1 MIIGRFRED
10 GKFHL
15 IFVTMHMIIRLFQLI
30 MILFYVKLLFRF
42 FLVSRRVFVHI
53 SSTTKYVCLRFQDDL
68 NR

>member
-30 MILFYVKLLFRF
+30 MILFYVELLFRF
-42 FLVSRRVFVHI
+42 IFSI
-53 SSTTKYVCLRFQDDL
+53 STSVCLHFF
-68 NR
+68 NY